1 MSTRHTTTRMK
12 VYPTPP
18 TAITLPTVE
27 GWADAPWTEIF
38 ASTTGLI
45 FIAGLSWII
54 APTGGSAAQIEF
66 ALGDTGEEELLHV
79 YRVEVRYATTTNHQW
94 TWFDV
99 PLGAIPIGSRLS
111 MRIRADEP
119 SVSNALNIMYFEN
132 LVSQHKSNGKAL
144 CWPINGNSISLSWN
158 DIAWENTAFTQI
170 TPGEDVEITITSVQF
185 QPSTYHY
192 AAAEIDLAAGVVGT
206 EHANIL
212 TTKRFFH
219 SMNPGF
225 NQKIVFP
232 GGFPIPAGTRVSF
245 RVRRG
250 VPNAGATPSKWSFN
264 YIRQTSFI
272 S

>member
-1 MSTRHTTTRMK
+1 MSRHTTTRML
-12 VYPTPP
+12 VYPSP
-18 TAITLPTVE
+18 TDSINLPYA
-27 GWADAPWTEIF
+27 GLWADNPWTEIF
-38 ASTTGLI
+38 ASTTELI

-54 APTGGSAAQIEF
+54 SPVGGAAAQVEF
-66 ALGDTGEEELLHV
+66 ALGAEGEEELLHV
-79 YRVEVRYATTTNHQW
+79 YRVEVKYASNTNHQW

-111 MRIRADEP
+111 MRIRGFAP
-119 SVSNALNIMYFEN
+119 LTNNKVNIMYFEN
-132 LVSQHKSNGKAL
+132 LVSGHKSNGKGL
-144 CWPINGNSISLSWN
+144 CWPIDTNSINLAWSA
-158 DIAWENTAFTQI
+158 IAWENTDFVEL

-185 QPSTYHY
+185 QPSAFYSC
-192 AAAEIDLAAGVVGT
+192 AAEIDLAAGAVGT

-219 SMNPGF
+219 AATAGF

-250 VPNAGATPSKWSFN
+250 AAGTAPSKWSFN
-264 YIRQTSFI
+264 YVRQTSFL